1 MPPSVALQLW
11 LGIAVLLITPG
22 PTNTLLAAAGMQS
35 GARRAMPL
43 IAAELG
49 GYLASISAWGWLVT
63 RASDELAWAP
73 LCLRVLSVGY
83 VVALAVRMWRA
94 SAQAAL
100 DSSAPVSMR
109 SLFVATLLNPK
120 AMLFASAIF
129 PAAAFTGLAAYLP
142 AMALFAL
149 ALLPIALGWIVL
161 GASLASG
168 RRSVLGPRRLHRIAA
183 IVLGVFALRL
193 AWGLVR

>member
-1 MPPSVALQLW
+1 MALQLW

-43 IAAELG
+43 IMAELA

-63 RASDELAWAP
+63 RIADGFAWVP
-73 LCLRVLSVGY
+73 LCLRILSVGY
-83 VVALAVRMWRA
+83 VAILAVRMWRA
-94 SAQAAL
+94 SAQAGLAHG
-100 DSSAPVSMR
+100 APVSMR

-129 PAAAFTGLAAYLP
+129 PAAAFTALAAYLP
-142 AMALFAL
+142 AMSLFTL
-149 ALLPIALGWIVL
+149 ALLPVALGWIML
-161 GASLASG
+161 GAGLGRG
-168 RRSVLGPRRLHRIAA
+168 RRSVLGTQRMYRIAA
-183 IVLGVFALRL
+183 FVLGLFALWL
-193 AWGLVR
+193 ALSLIQ

>member
-1 MPPSVALQLW
+1 MLPPMALQLW

-43 IAAELG
+43 IVAELS

-63 RASDELAWAP
+63 RASGELAWAP
-73 LCLRVLSVGY
+73 FCLRVLSIGY
-83 VVALAVRMWRA
+83 VAALAVRMWRA

-100 DSSAPVSMR
+100 TRSAPVSMQ

-120 AMLFASAIF
+120 SMLFASAIF
-129 PAAAFTGLAAYLP
+129 PAAAFTALAAYLP
-142 AMALFAL
+142 AMTLFAL
-149 ALLPIALGWIVL
+149 ALLPIALGWILL
-161 GASLASG
+161 GASLGSG
-168 RRSVLGPRRLHRIAA
+168 RRSVLSPRQMHRIAA
-183 IVLGVFALRL
+183 VVLGVFALRL